1 MQIERVEAI
10 PVSVPVET
18 AYETSLT
25 AGDNGDRSY
34 DHLVVRLH
42 TDGGITGVGE
52 IAPTPY
58 WPHGLTQTACRAIIE
73 ETLAPTL
80 EGRSIDRIGRII
92 EELEHAISG
101 EPFPLYGIDVA
112 LHDALGKRDGRPVYD
127 LLGGPI
133 EDRTFDL
140 HYSIG
145 IMDTEATREEAKK
158 ADQNGFDAFKIKVG
172 GPDPVAEQESLA
184 AIREAVPDARI
195 RVDAN
200 QAWTADEA
208 IRTIPKL
215 NAAADGLVLVEQ
227 PVPYDDVRGLKRVKD
242 AVEPLILAD
251 ESCFSPSDAAEIAR
265 RNAADILNIKLAK
278 TGGMYRG
285 RALAHV
291 ADAHGLTCFM
301 GSMVELGIGTA
312 ANAHF
317 RVATPEITYPTGVLN
332 LHAESSLVANDEPWQ
347 PTDGTFTVP
356 EQPGLG
362 IELDADALAR
372 YRID

>member
-1 MQIERVEAI
+1 MQIERIEAI

-200 QAWTADEA
+200 QAWTAD
-208 IRTIPKL
+208 
-215 NAAADGLVLVEQ
+215 
-227 PVPYDDVRGLKRVKD
+227 
-242 AVEPLILAD
+242 
-251 ESCFSPSDAAEIAR
+251 
-265 RNAADILNIKLAK
+265 
-278 TGGMYRG
+278 
-285 RALAHV
+285 
-291 ADAHGLTCFM
+291 
-301 GSMVELGIGTA
+301 
-312 ANAHF
+312 
-317 RVATPEITYPTGVLN
+317 
-332 LHAESSLVANDEPWQ
+332 
-347 PTDGTFTVP
+347 
-356 EQPGLG
+356 
-362 IELDADALAR
+362 
-372 YRID
+372 

>member
-1 MQIERVEAI
+1 MHIERVEVV

-25 AGDNGDRSY
+25 AGDNGDRAY

-42 TDGGITGVGE
+42 TDGDVIGIGE

-58 WPHGLTQTACRAIIE
+58 WPHGLNQTACRAIIE
-73 ETLAPTL
+73 ETLAPVL
-80 EGRSIDRIGRII
+80 EGRSIDHIARII
-92 EELEHAISG
+92 EDLEQAIAG
-101 EPFPLYGIDVA
+101 EPFPLYGIDMA

-133 EDRTFDL
+133 EDRTFEL

-145 IMDTEATREEAKK
+145 IMDTETTREEAEY
-158 ADQNGFDAFKIKVG
+158 AAENGFEAFKIKVG
-172 GPDPVAEQESLA
+172 GPDPAAEQDSLA
-184 AIREAVPDARI
+184 AIREAVPEARI

-200 QAWTADEA
+200 QGWTADEA
-208 IRTIPKL
+208 IRMVPKFE
-215 NAAADGLVLVEQ
+215 AADDGLVLVEQ
-227 PVPYDDVRGLKRVKD
+227 PVPYDDIAGLKRVKE
-242 AVEPLILAD
+242 AVDPLILAD

-265 RNAADILNIKLAK
+265 RDAADILNIKLAK

-285 RALAHV
+285 RGLAQV

-332 LHAESSLVANDEPWQ
+332 LHAEASLVADDGPWQ
-347 PTDGTFTVP
+347 PAGGTFTVP
-356 EQPGLG
+356 DDPGLG
-362 IELDADALAR
+362 IELDETAIET
-372 YRID
+372 YRTD